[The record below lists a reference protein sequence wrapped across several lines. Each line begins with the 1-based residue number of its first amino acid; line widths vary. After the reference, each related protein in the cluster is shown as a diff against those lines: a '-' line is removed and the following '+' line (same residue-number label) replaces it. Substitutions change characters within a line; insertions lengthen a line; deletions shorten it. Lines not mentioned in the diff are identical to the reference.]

1 MLFVALLKA
10 HPGNIEERSQRR
22 VEWEPPEGIK
32 VKGEYWLQTAD
43 PAVVAVFEAN
53 HISELWALFNPW
65 NDFFDISIYPA
76 VSADEG
82 LDMLKQAVQ
91 E

>member
-10 HPGNIEERSQRR
+10 HAGNAQERSQRR

-32 VKGEYWLQTAD
+32 IKREYWIQTAFS
-43 PAVVAVFEAN
+43 AVVVVVEAN

-65 NDFFDISIYPA
+65 NDFFDISVYPA
-76 VSADEG
+76 VAA
-82 LDMLKQAVQ
+82 LPPW
-91 E
+91 

>member
-10 HPGNIEERSQRR
+10 HPGNAQERSQRR
-22 VEWEPPEGIK
+22 VEWELPEGIK
-32 VKGEYWLQTAD
+32 VKGEYWLQAAD
-43 PAVVAVFEAN
+43 PAVVVVFEAN

-65 NDFFDISIYPA
+65 NDFFEISVYPA

-82 LDMLKQAVQ
+82 LEMLKQAVQ
-91 E
+91 G

>member
-10 HPGNIEERSQRR
+10 HPGKAQERIQRR

-43 PAVVAVFEAN
+43 PHVVSVVEAN
-53 HISELWALFNPW
+53 HISELWAMFAPW
-65 NDFFDISIYPA
+65 DDFFDISIYPA

-82 LDMLKQAVQ
+82 LDMV
-91 E
+91 

>member
-1 MLFVALLKA
+1 MLFVELLKA
-10 HPGNIEERSQRR
+10 HPRKAQERSQRR

-43 PAVVAVFEAN
+43 PHVVSVFEAN
-53 HISELWALFNPW
+53 HISELWAMFTPW
-65 NDFFDISIYPA
+65 DDFFDISIYPA

-82 LDMLKQAVQ
+82 LDMLRQAVQ